1 MSVATAPAA
10 DRTSAPTSFE
20 IFAGADGR
28 AHVRGS
34 LIFATALRARDEG
47 QVRFRTCTARA
58 CEVDCSGITA
68 SDSAGLTVLL
78 DWLALAK
85 RDGRALRFVNLPE
98 GLLAIARISDLDEF
112 LQKGVERPAGGQQQE
127 GAAPAQERRVGT

>member
-10 DRTSAPTSFE
+10 DRTSAPNSFE
-20 IFAGADGR
+20 IVAGADGR
-28 AHVRGS
+28 AYVRGS
-34 LIFATALRARDEG
+34 LIFATAHRARDEG
-47 QVRFRTCTARA
+47 AERFNTCTAKS

-85 RDGRALRFVNLPE
+85 HDGRSLRYVNLPE
-98 GLLAIARISDLDEF
+98 GLLAIARISELEDF
-112 LQKGVERPAGGQQQE
+112 LQKGV
-127 GAAPAQERRVGT
+127 